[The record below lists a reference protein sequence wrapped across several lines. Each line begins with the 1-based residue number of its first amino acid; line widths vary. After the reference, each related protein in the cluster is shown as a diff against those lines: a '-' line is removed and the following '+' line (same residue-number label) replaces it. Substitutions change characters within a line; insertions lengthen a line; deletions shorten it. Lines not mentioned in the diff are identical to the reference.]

1 MHRRALAAVTCIAA
15 CTVVLLAAPASSA
28 DAPLAHY
35 DLHLQL
41 DPATGHVAVQ
51 GTLDLP
57 TAAPGDSLV
66 FRLHRQLAI
75 TDWSVNGAAGH
86 ARDDTLAAVRHQPEA
101 TAVRSRVPAT
111 HAAGDPVTIAFAY
124 AGVLD
129 AWPQWSASVIGADWT
144 EMGLYFPWFPDL
156 AGLAPYTY
164 RVAIVT
170 DPSRTVWALGAPTRD
185 GDARVFTT
193 TAPTNDIVVV
203 AAPDLRIHQADGV
216 QVVFR
221 TLAAATVDTLAADL
235 AAMRARYTAW
245 FGPTPGDLA
254 VVESSR
260 ERGGGYARRGALY
273 LAGLAD
279 ADYFDLRE
287 GYARYLG
294 HELAHLWW
302 YRADTGTWEDWL
314 NESLA
319 EFTALALVRQ
329 RFGPDACAAR
339 LARKR
344 EACAGTPP
352 IVGLDRNASE
362 HAEAVLYGKGPVL
375 LSELEDRL
383 GEAALRGLLRATHA
397 RAVTTTDGFLA
408 LLAEQADPA
417 TAGWFG
423 EQLRMR

>member
-1 MHRRALAAVTCIAA
+1 MHRRARTAVTCIAA
-15 CTVVLLAAPASSA
+15 CTLSALATPASPAAAPL
-28 DAPLAHY
+28 PHY

-41 DPATGHVAVQ
+41 DPASGHVAVR
-51 GTLDLP
+51 GTLGLSS
-57 TAAPGDSLV
+57 AAPGDSLV

-75 TDWSVNGAAGH
+75 TEWSVNGVTGH
-86 ARDDTLAAVRHQPEA
+86 GRDDTLAGVRHQPEA
-101 TAVRSRVPAT
+101 TTVRSRVPAT
-111 HAAGDPVTIAFAY
+111 HVAGDPVTIAFAH

-129 AWPQWSASVIGADWT
+129 AWPEWSASVIGSDWT
-144 EMGLYFPWFPDL
+144 EMGLYFPWFPDF

-170 DPSRTVWALGAPTRD
+170 DPSRTVWALGAASRD

-203 AAPDLRIHQADGV
+203 ASPDLRIHQADGV
-216 QVVFR
+216 QVVSR
-221 TLAAATVDTLAADL
+221 TLAPATVDTLAADL
-235 AAMRARYTAW
+235 TAMRARYTAW
-245 FGPTPGDLA
+245 FGPTPGGLA
-254 VVESSR
+254 LVESSR

-319 EFTALALVRQ
+319 EFSALALVRE
-329 RFGPDACAAR
+329 RFGPDAYAAR

-344 EACAGTPP
+344 ETCAGTPP
-352 IVGLDRNASE
+352 IVGLDRNGSE

-375 LSELEDRL
+375 LAELEDRL
-383 GEAALRGLLRATHA
+383 GEAALRELLRATYA
-397 RAVTTTDGFLA
+397 RAVTTTEAFLA
-408 LLAEQADPA
+408 LLAEQAEPA
-417 TAGWFG
+417 TADWFG
-423 EQLRMR
+423 EQLRVR